1 MKAYSLETGLNQ
13 STNSIRVVVFAVI
26 VTAVLFLGMSISHLG
41 DIEQTEDVALA
52 KIELFMPPPPP
63 PPKPEIVETVEIS
76 QVPIQVDVTLNPD
89 PAKLTVSPIETSID
103 APSKITD
110 KIEVNLTDFQ
120 RPNIEVNLESIV
132 FEKSEVDQIPARNYS
147 PMPTLPPKLKKE
159 VGNAR
164 IIVQLSIDENGRPI
178 HVMVLN
184 SPVEEARPFI
194 IRDLKRWRF
203 RPAKKNGQKVKCWV
217 RFVLVYQK
225 SSSSPFSL

>member
-13 STNSIRVVVFAVI
+13 STNSIKVVLVAVI
-26 VTAVLFLGMSISHLG
+26 VTGVLFLGMSLSRLG
-41 DIEQTEDVALA
+41 EIEATEEPALA
-52 KIELFMPPPPP
+52 KIELFLPPPPP
-63 PPKPEIVETVEIS
+63 PPPPEVETNMEVS
-76 QVPIQVDVTLNPD
+76 QVPIQVDVSLHPD
-89 PAKLTVSPIETSID
+89 PAKLTVSPIETTLD
-103 APSKITD
+103 APSQITD
-110 KIEVNLTDFQ
+110 RIEVNLTDFQ
-120 RPNIEVNLESIV
+120 RPNIEVDLRSIV

-147 PMPTLPPKLKKE
+147 PMPTLPPKLKRQ
-159 VGNAR
+159 VGDAR

-184 SPVEEARPFI
+184 SPVEEARPYI

-203 RPAKKNGQKVKCWV
+203 KPARKNGQKVKCWV

>member
-1 MKAYSLETGLNQ
+1 M
-13 STNSIRVVVFAVI
+13 
-26 VTAVLFLGMSISHLG
+26 
-41 DIEQTEDVALA
+41 
-52 KIELFMPPPPP
+52 
-63 PPKPEIVETVEIS
+63 
-76 QVPIQVDVTLNPD
+76 
-89 PAKLTVSPIETSID
+89 
-103 APSKITD
+103 
-110 KIEVNLTDFQ
+110 
-120 RPNIEVNLESIV
+120 NLESIV

-147 PMPTLPPKLKKE
+147 PMPSLPPKLKKE

-184 SPVEEARPFI
+184 SPVEEARPYI

>member
-13 STNSIRVVVFAVI
+13 STNSIKVVLVAII
-26 VTAVLFLGMSISHLG
+26 VTGVLFLGMSLSRLG
-41 DIEQTEDVALA
+41 EIAPTEDTAIA
-52 KIELFMPPPPP
+52 KIDLFLPPPPP
-63 PPKPEIVETVEIS
+63 PPPPEVETKVEVS
-76 QVPIQVDVTLNPD
+76 QVPIQVDVSLKPD
-89 PAKLTVSPIETSID
+89 PAKLTVSPIEMTID
-103 APSKITD
+103 APSQITD
-110 KIEVNLTDFQ
+110 RIEVNLTDFT

-147 PMPTLPPKLKKE
+147 PMPTLPPKLKRQ
-159 VGNAR
+159 VGDAR

-184 SPVEEARPFI
+184 SPVEEARPYI
-194 IRDLKRWRF
+194 IKDLKRWRF
-203 RPAKKNGQKVKCWV
+203 KPAKKNGQKVKCWV